1 MPDFG
6 IFRGF
11 SESAFSDK
19 LFAGQTPT
27 ELGLIGT
34 DNSAFEPEY
43 RAVIAYAKSLNYTL
57 PSLSQQILQNNLL
70 STLKTAGIW
79 AKLDTFALFATNGS
93 SNFALI
99 DWKRL
104 TQYTAVNSP
113 TFTTNQGFQSNGTTS
128 FIHTNYNPAIDNV
141 NYQLDNASRYMW
153 NQAVSAGSRFFDGN
167 ENSNSNHIY
176 SNNSNVHKINT
187 TNNLSAIVLL
197 NTTGLIGINRT
208 SSTDVELFDDTTQ
221 FSRTATS
228 TGIQDDSQWIS
239 RSANNYGTQR
249 TSMYLMGASLV
260 AENTDLYNAMNT
272 YMTSI

>member
-19 LFAGQTPT
+19 LFAGQLPT

-34 DNSAFEPEY
+34 DNSVFESEY
-43 RAVIAYAKSLNYTL
+43 RAVIAYAKSRNYTL
-57 PSLSQQILQNNLL
+57 PSSSQQILQNNLL
-70 STLKTAGIW
+70 SSLKTAGIW
-79 AKLDTFALFATNGS
+79 AKLDSFCLFATNGS
-93 SNFALI
+93 SDFALI

-113 TFTTNQGFQSNGTTS
+113 TFTSNQGFQSNGTTS
-128 FIHTNYNPAIDNV
+128 FINTNFNPAIDGI

-153 NQAVSAGSRFFDGN
+153 NFTTSAGSRYFDGN

-187 TNNLSAIVLL
+187 TNNLSATVAL

-208 SSTDVELFDDTTQ
+208 SSTNVELFDDTTQ

-228 TGIQDDSQWIS
+228 TGITDDPQWIS

-260 AENTDLYNAMNT
+260 TENTDLYNAMNT